1 MARCIPTTGI
11 NAGGRPRCQ
20 RQKPSQ
26 TEREHDKTLEDT
38 FPASDAPANSGITG
52 AEPPETTSTDPIPTG
67 TPTSDR
73 HGAET
78 AHQGEGDKTGLHDST
93 P

>member
-1 MARCIPTTGI
+1 MSG
-11 NAGGRPRCQ
+11 
-20 RQKPSQ
+20 QKPSQ
-26 TEREHDKTLEDT
+26 TEREQDKALEDT

-52 AEPPETTSTDPIPTG
+52 AEPPEPNTDAIPTG

-78 AHQGEGDKTGLHDST
+78 AHHSEKDKAGADSGKS
-93 P
+93 